1 MSAVFAFL
9 HHLAAFG
16 LGSALAVEHVLLQ
29 NELTSDSARKLRLA
43 DLIFGACA
51 GAVLVLGG
59 LRVFYFE
66 KGTDYYFHSAPF
78 IAKFSLFVIVGLIS
92 IYPTAEI
99 LSWKRSLNRQETPLL
114 SESKRRAMLTAIRF
128 EFAGIALLILCA
140 ALMARGVGSF
150 G

>member
-1 MSAVFAFL
+1 MSAIFAFL

-16 LGSALAVEHVLLQ
+16 LVSALAVEHVLLQ
-29 NELTSDSARKLRLA
+29 NELTSDSARKLRFA
-43 DLIFGACA
+43 DLIFGTCA

-78 IAKFSLFVIVGLIS
+78 IAKFSLFIIVGLIS
-92 IYPTAEI
+92 IYPTVEI
-99 LSWKRSLNRQETPLL
+99 LSWKRSLERQETPLL
-114 SESKRRAMLTAIRF
+114 PESKRRTMLTAIRF
-128 EFAGIALLILCA
+128 EFAGVALLILCA